1 MKADWKHLLCLA
13 AMLWGKAYAQEL
25 YVNTEPASNMAAKA
39 IGIRLN
45 NEFEPLQNNR
55 TGYRLSPEVMFGFSK
70 NLMVHV
76 NLYASS
82 IYQSLF
88 NFEGASVY
96 AKYRFL
102 ALDQPQSHFRVAGF
116 GRASLINDPVTF
128 NTINLQGDNSGYL
141 GGLVVT
147 QLLHKLALSATSN
160 VSHSLDNISNPI
172 APGIGRNQLD
182 YTFSAGYLLLPKTYT
197 DYKQTNLNLYVEL
210 LGKSSLDG
218 KGSLMDIAPAIQ
230 FIFNSTTRLD
240 LSYETRLSGTLSR
253 PSNTIYLIRLEH
265 NLFNAF

>member
-1 MKADWKHLLCLA
+1 MKAGWKHLLCLA

-45 NEFEPLQNNR
+45 NGFEPLQDNR

-76 NLYASS
+76 NLYATS
-82 IYQSLF
+82 IYQPSF

-102 ALDQPQSHFRVAGF
+102 ALDQPQSHFRVAAF

-172 APGIGRNQLD
+172 AAGIGRNQLD

-197 DYKQTNLNLYVEL
+197 DYKQTNLNLYVDL

-218 KGSLMDIAPAIQ
+218 KGSLMDIAPAVQ

-240 LSYETRLSGTLSR
+240 LSYETQLSGSLSR

>member
-1 MKADWKHLLCLA
+1 
-13 AMLWGKAYAQEL
+13 
-25 YVNTEPASNMAAKA
+25 MAAKA
-39 IGIRLN
+39 IGLRLN
-45 NEFEPLQNNR
+45 AEFEPLQNNQI
-55 TGYRLSPEVMFGFSK
+55 GFRLSPEVMFGFSK

-82 IYQSLF
+82 IYQSSF
-88 NFEGASVY
+88 NFEGASLY

-102 ALDQPQSHFRVAGF
+102 ALDQPQSHFRIAGF
-116 GRASLINDPVTF
+116 GRASVIQNPITF
-128 NTINLQGDNSGYL
+128 NAISLQGDNSGYS

-147 QLLHKLALSATSN
+147 QLLHKLALSATSDI
-160 VSHSLDNISNPI
+160 SHSLGNVANPI
-172 APGIGRNQLD
+172 APGLSRNQFD

-197 DYKQTNLNLYVEL
+197 GYKQTNVNLYVEI

-240 LSYETRLSGTLSR
+240 FSYQTQLSGNLSR
-253 PSNTIYLIRLEH
+253 SSNTTYLIRLEH